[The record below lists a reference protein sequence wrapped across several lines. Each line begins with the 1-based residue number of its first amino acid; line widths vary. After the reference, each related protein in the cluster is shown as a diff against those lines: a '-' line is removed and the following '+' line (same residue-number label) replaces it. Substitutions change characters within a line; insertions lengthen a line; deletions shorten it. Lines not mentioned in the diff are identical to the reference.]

1 MENRTVK
8 ERRLL
13 VDKVEKLNVRKQS
26 KLLEIN
32 RSSLYYSPKTER
44 FENLE
49 IMRKIDHIYL
59 DNPTYGVWLRTYVPQ
74 AHLI

>member
-13 VDKVEKLNVRKQS
+13 VDKVEKLSVRKQS

-32 RSSLYYSPKTER
+32 RS
-44 FENLE
+44 
-49 IMRKIDHIYL
+49 
-59 DNPTYGVWLRTYVPQ
+59 
-74 AHLI
+74 